1 MEEKKI
7 NKSIIFSVVAV
18 LLLVVVVIGATVAYF
33 SAQAQTDVQTV
44 TTANLTMG
52 FEAGDIIRATNIT
65 PINDSEIKT
74 KATELPFSVTNTGTE
89 HMNLTI
95 KLTDITIDEAL
106 KDVDFRWGLY
116 NADTGNGLS
125 FGIFKYTTTE
135 ELLYTDTII
144 DAANPDITKNYIL
157 RIWLHDD
164 GALQNEFMGKT
175 FSGKVTVTGE
185 AIEYTPES
193 CFDFDSSTG
202 TITPL
207 DPYMPA
213 YDVETCGT
221 NVVVPKTIGGVEV
234 KALGSSAFESTGVNS
249 VIIPDTVT
257 SVGEGGFTFVGTN
270 ISHLTI
276 PESVTIIG
284 GNPSF
289 DNNSL
294 DSIYI
299 PETTMFEVSSVFPLG
314 GKVFILGKNSTN
326 GDHTIVLYN
335 TTDLIIME
343 GASVLNLD
351 LMASDNLTSIEIPSS
366 VNKVME
372 WSFYG
377 CTNLQEIV
385 VRGKSSL
392 DEFEDATGLTT
403 EGYLPEGVNII
414 FRP

>member
-52 FEAGDIIRATNIT
+52 FEAGDIIRATGIT

-74 KATELPFSVTNTGTE
+74 KATELPFSVTNTGSE

-144 DAANPDITKNYIL
+144 DAADPDITKNYIL

-193 CFDFDSSTG
+193 CFEFDSSTG
-202 TITPL
+202 TIRDTDNDL
-207 DPYMPA
+207 TA
-213 YDVETCGT
+213 YDTSCGT
-221 NVVVPKTIGGVEV
+221 NVVIPKTIDGVDVKTIEMEV
-234 KALGSSAFESTGVNS
+234 FNTDTKS

-257 SVGEGGFTFVGTN
+257 ELVGDENFLGVN
-270 ISHLTI
+270 HLTI
-276 PESVTIIG
+276 PESVTNIIATIPAL
-284 GNPSF
+284 NP
-289 DNNSL
+289 NMNS
-294 DSIYI
+294 IFI
-299 PETTMFEVSSVFPLG
+299 PETTIYNQGPWLRLNAKVVVLGANINARIYVCEGVEEIILMDGITTIRYSTFDEKPL
-314 GKVFILGKNSTN
+314 LT
-326 GDHTIVLYN
+326 TIEL
-335 TTDLIIME
+335 
-343 GASVLNLD
+343 
-351 LMASDNLTSIEIPSS
+351 PSS
-366 VNKVME
+366 VTVVEE
-372 WSFYG
+372 WAFDG
-377 CTNLQEIV
+377 WTNLTEIV
-385 VRGKSSL
+385 VRGKTSL
-392 DEFEDATGLTT
+392 DDFEDATGLTT
-403 EGYLPEGVNII
+403 EGGLPEGVNII

>member
-33 SAQAQTDVQTV
+33 NAQAQTDVQTV

-52 FEAGDIIRATNIT
+52 FEAGDIIRATGIT

-74 KATELPFSVTNTGTE
+74 KATELPFSVTNTGSE

-106 KDVDFRWGLY
+106 KDIDFRWGLY

-185 AIEYTPES
+185 AVSYTPES

-202 TITPL
+202 TIVNT
-207 DPYMPA
+207 DEDWTA
-213 YDVETCGT
+213 YDTSCGT
-221 NVVVPKTIGGVEV
+221 DVVIPKTIDGVEV
-234 KALGSSAFESTGVNS
+234 KAIGNSVFETEEFIKS
-249 VIIPDTVT
+249 VIIPDTV
-257 SVGEGGFTFVGTN
+257 SSLASDSFNSFVGAH
-270 ISHLTI
+270 ITI
-276 PESVTIIG
+276 PESVINANG
-284 GNPSF
+284 CPLGFGNTNSSF
-289 DNNSL
+289 
-294 DSIYI
+294 I
-299 PETTMFEVSSVFPLG
+299 PETTVFDGCSLPG
-314 GKVFILGKNSTN
+314 NKVLVLGKNALKGGMSDFGSSITK
-326 GDHTIVLYN
+326 D
-335 TTDLIIME
+335 IILMDGITE
-343 GASVLNLD
+343 IDYFFFWNL
-351 LMASDNLTSIEIPSS
+351 LEITSIEIPSS
-366 VNKVME
+366 VTTIGTSVFEDSNI
-372 WSFYG
+372 
-377 CTNLQEIV
+377 TEIV
-385 VRGKSSL
+385 VRGKTSL
-392 DEFEDATGLTT
+392 DDFEDATGLTT
-403 EGYLPEGVNII
+403 EGGLPEGVNII